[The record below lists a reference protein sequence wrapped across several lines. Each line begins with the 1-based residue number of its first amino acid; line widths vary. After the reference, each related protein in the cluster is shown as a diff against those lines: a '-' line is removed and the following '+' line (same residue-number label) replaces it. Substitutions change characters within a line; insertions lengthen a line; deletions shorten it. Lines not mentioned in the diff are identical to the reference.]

1 MDNLTHSLVGLFLAR
16 AGLGRLTPRG
26 TGIMVLAA
34 NAPDFDAVCWFFG
47 GAAYIHYHRNIT
59 HALIAMPVMA
69 LLSVALIRLFGRKP
83 VRWLPAFSIALIAV
97 ASHIVLDLT
106 NVYGVRLLLPFSGR
120 WFHWDL
126 TPVIDL
132 SIWAMLLLGVAAPAL
147 GRVVGSEIGEH
158 RKDAGNAGWAV
169 TALFLLSAYNY
180 GRSFAHDQATADM
193 DSHTYN
199 GLAPRRVGAFPAANP
214 LTWTGVAELSNAFVE
229 VPIDLRGGFHPALD
243 AETYYKPPR
252 TAAVEAALHTFPFER
267 LLEFVQ
273 WPLWVVEPTSEV
285 EHGTRVVL
293 LDLRFG
299 TPREAGFAATAIVDA
314 RNQVVESHFGFGPV
328 RPR

>member
-1 MDNLTHSLVGLFLAR
+1 M
-16 AGLGRLTPRG
+16 TPRG
-26 TGIMVLAA
+26 TAIMVLAA
-34 NAPDFDAVCWFFG
+34 NAPDFDAVSWLFG

-69 LLSVALIRLFGRKP
+69 LLSVALVRAIGRKP
-83 VRWLPAFSIALIAV
+83 VRWLPAFCVALVAV
-97 ASHIVLDLT
+97 ASHLILDLT

-132 SIWAMLLLGVAAPAL
+132 AIWAMLLLGVAAPAL
-147 GRVVGSEIGEH
+147 GRLVGSEIGEH

-169 TALFLLSAYNY
+169 TALFLLTAYDY
-180 GRSFAHDQATADM
+180 GRSMAHERAVADM

-199 GLAPRRVGAFPAANP
+199 GLGPRRVGAFPSANP
-214 LTWTGVAELSNAFVE
+214 LVWTGIAELSNAFVE
-229 VPIDLRGGFHPALD
+229 VPIDLRGNFHPTLE

-252 TAAVEAALHTFPFER
+252 TAAVEAALQTFPFQR

-273 WPLWVVEPTSEV
+273 WPLWVVEPTAEV

-293 LDLRFG
+293 MDLRFG
-299 TPREAGFAATAIVDA
+299 TPRQAAFAATAIVND
-314 RNQVVESHFGFGPV
+314 RDQVVESSFGLGFV